1 MKIVVGS
8 KNPVKCAAA
17 ESVLRPIFPG
27 VQFASVE
34 SLSGVSDQP
43 WGDDET
49 RQGAYNRAGHI
60 LAQTDAEIAVG
71 LEGGVIDTPFGL
83 MTTAWCVVMARDGRT
98 GVGGGS
104 HILLPESVARDVRA
118 GMELGSAMDAL
129 VGGHNTKQKNGAIGI
144 LTDGLLSRQQAY
156 EVIIQLAVA
165 PFRRP
170 DLYGVNI

>member
-1 MKIVVGS
+1 MKIIVGS
-8 KNPVKCAAA
+8 NNPVKRAAA
-17 ESVLRPIFPG
+17 ESVLGPIFPG
-27 VQFASVE
+27 ARFSSVE
-34 SLSGVSDQP
+34 SASGVSDQP

-49 RQGAYNRAGHI
+49 RQGAYNRAGHV
-60 LAQTDAEIAVG
+60 LAHTDAAIAVG

-83 MTTAWCVVMARDGRT
+83 MTTAWCVVMGRDGQM

-104 HILLPESVARDVRA
+104 HILLPKSVARDVRA

-129 VGGHNTKQKNGAIGI
+129 VGEHNTKQKNGAIGI
-144 LTDGLLSRQQAY
+144 LTGDLLSRQQAY

-170 DLYGVNI
+170 DFYGVST

>member
-8 KNPVKCAAA
+8 KNPVKCAAVEA
-17 ESVLRPIFPG
+17 VL
-27 VQFASVE
+27 ASVF
-34 SLSGVSDQP
+34 SDARFSAVDSASGVADQP

-49 RQGAYNRAGHI
+49 RRGAHNRAGHV
-60 LAQTDAEIAVG
+60 LAQTDADIGVG
-71 LEGGVIDTPFGL
+71 LEGGVIETSFGL
-83 MTTAWCVVMARDGRT
+83 MTTAWCVVLSRDGQM
-98 GVGGGS
+98 GIGGGS
-104 HILLPESVARDVRA
+104 HVLLPEAVARDVRA

-129 VGGHNTKQKNGAIGI
+129 IGEYNTKQKNGAIGI

-170 DLYGVNI
+170 EFYGVTL